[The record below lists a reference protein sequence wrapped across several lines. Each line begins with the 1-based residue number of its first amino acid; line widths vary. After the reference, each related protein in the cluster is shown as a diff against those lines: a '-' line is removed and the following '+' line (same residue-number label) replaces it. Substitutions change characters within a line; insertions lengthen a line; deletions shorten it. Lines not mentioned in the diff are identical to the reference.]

1 MKVRYYLTGA
11 RRSPVEQ
18 FISSLPEST
27 RLEVF
32 DAISLLDSGRALEMP
47 LSRNLSSIRPGLHE
61 LRFRDKA
68 GQVRIIYFIE
78 KRVAIYLVHGFRKK
92 TQGIPRKELA
102 VILKRLKEI

>member
-1 MKVRYYLTGA
+1 MKVRYYLTAAG
-11 RRSPVEQ
+11 RSPVEK
-18 FISSLPEST
+18 FIGSLPEST

-47 LSRNLSSIRPGLHE
+47 VSRNLSSIRPGLRE

-102 VILKRLKEI
+102 VILNRLKEI